1 MSNLEEIVARNLQI
15 KPRIHESVFIA
26 PSANVIGDVEIAENA
41 SVWNCAVV
49 RGDVGHI
56 EIGRFSNIQ
65 DCAVIHPG
73 WTRERD
79 TGIPCIMG
87 EYVSIAHGAI
97 VHGATIEDNVIVSM
111 NATIMNGAQIGS
123 NSIIGAG
130 AVVTQGT
137 IIPPNS
143 ICFGIPAKPV
153 KTVNDEQLVL
163 IKWNATE
170 YYRLAKQHLKLRRQ

>member
-1 MSNLEEIVARNLQI
+1 MSNLEEILARNLQI
-15 KPRIHESVFIA
+15 NPRIHESVFIA
-26 PSANVIGDVEIAENA
+26 PSAHVIGDVELAENA

-49 RGDVGHI
+49 RGDVGRI
-56 EIGRFSNIQ
+56 EIGRFSNVQ

-73 WTRERD
+73 WTREHD
-79 TGIPCIMG
+79 TGIPCIIG

-97 VHGATIEDNVIVSM
+97 CHGATIEDNVIVSM
-111 NATIMNGAQIGS
+111 NATVMNDARVGS

-137 IIPPNS
+137 VIPPNS

-153 KTVNDEQLVL
+153 TTVNEEQLEL
-163 IKWNATE
+163 IRWNAEE
-170 YYRLAKQHLKLRRQ
+170 YYKLARSYLRLK

>member
-1 MSNLEEIVARNLQI
+1 MEL
-15 KPRIHESVFIA
+15 
-26 PSANVIGDVEIAENA
+26 AENA

-49 RGDVGHI
+49 RGDVGRI
-56 EIGRFSNIQ
+56 EIGRFSNVQ

-79 TGIPCIMG
+79 TGILCIIG

-97 VHGATIEDNVIVSM
+97 IHGATIKDNVIVSM
-111 NATIMNGAQIGS
+111 NATIMNNPKIGS

-130 AVVTQGT
+130 AVVTQNSV
-137 IIPPNS
+137 IPPNS

-153 KTVNDEQLVL
+153 KTVNEEQLEL
-163 IKWNATE
+163 IRWNAEE
-170 YYRLAKQHLKLRRQ
+170 YYKLARSYLRLK

>member
-1 MSNLEEIVARNLQI
+1 MSNLEEIVARNLQK
-15 KPRIHESVFIA
+15 KPRIHESVYIA
-26 PSANVIGDVEIAENA
+26 PTAHVIGDVELAENT

-49 RGDVGHI
+49 RGDVGSI

-79 TGIPCIMG
+79 IGIPCVIG

-97 VHGATIEDNVIVSM
+97 CHGATIEDNVIVSM
-111 NATIMNGAQIGS
+111 NATIMNDAKVGT

-130 AVVTQGT
+130 AVVTQGA

-153 KTVNDEQLVL
+153 KTVNADQLEL
-163 IKWNATE
+163 IRWNAAE
-170 YYRLAKQHLKLRRQ
+170 YYRLAKQYLKLR

>member
-1 MSNLEEIVARNLQI
+1 MSNLEEIVARNLQ
-15 KPRIHESVFIA
+15 KTPMLHESVYIS
-26 PSANVIGDVEIAENA
+26 PSANVIGDVELAENS

-49 RGDVGHI
+49 RGDVGRI
-56 EIGRFSNIQ
+56 EIGRFSNVQ

-79 TGIPCIMG
+79 SGIPVYIG

-97 VHGATIEDNVIVSM
+97 IHGATIEDNVIISM
-111 NATIMNGAQIGS
+111 NATVMNGAKVSS
-123 NSIIGAG
+123 NSILGAG
-130 AVVTQGT
+130 AVVTQNA

-153 KTVNDEQLVL
+153 KTVNEEQLEL
-163 IKWNATE
+163 IKWNAME
-170 YYRLAKQHLKLRRQ
+170 YYRLAEQYLKSQL

>member
-1 MSNLEEIVARNLQI
+1 MSNLEEIVARNLKKTPQ
-15 KPRIHESVFIA
+15 IHESVFIS
-26 PSANVIGDVEIAENA
+26 PSANVIGDVELVENA

-49 RGDVGHI
+49 RGDVGRI

-79 TGIPCIMG
+79 TGIPCIIG
-87 EYVSIAHGAI
+87 EYVSIAHGAV

-111 NATIMNGAQIGS
+111 NATIMNNAKVGS

-130 AVVTQGT
+130 AVVTQNS

-143 ICFGIPAKPV
+143 ICFGIPAKPLRI
-153 KTVNDEQLVL
+153 VNEEQLEL
-163 IKWNATE
+163 IKWNAME
-170 YYRLAKQHLKLRRQ
+170 YYRLAKQYLKFRQ

>member
-1 MSNLEEIVARNLQI
+1 MSNLEEIVARNLKKTPQ
-15 KPRIHESVFIA
+15 IHESVFIS
-26 PSANVIGDVEIAENA
+26 PSANVIGDVELAENA

-49 RGDVGHI
+49 RGDVGRI

-79 TGIPCIMG
+79 TGIPVSVG

-97 VHGATIEDNVIVSM
+97 IHGATIEDNVIISM
-111 NATIMNGAQIGS
+111 NATVMNGAQIGS

-130 AVVTQGT
+130 AVVTQGA
-137 IIPPNS
+137 IIPANS
-143 ICFGIPAKPV
+143 ICFGIPAKNV
-153 KTVNDEQLVL
+153 KTVNEEQMEL
-163 IKWNATE
+163 IKWNAAE
-170 YYRLAKQHLKLRRQ
+170 YYRLAKQYLKFRQ

>member
-1 MSNLEEIVARNLQI
+1 MSNLEEIVASNLKK
-15 KPRIHESVFIA
+15 KPRIHESVFIS
-26 PSANVIGDVEIAENA
+26 PSANVIGDVELAENA

-49 RGDVGHI
+49 RGDVGRI

-65 DCAVIHPG
+65 DNAVIHPG

-79 TGIPCIMG
+79 TGIPVVIG

-97 VHGATIEDNVIVSM
+97 VHGATIEDNVIISM
-111 NATIMNGAQIGS
+111 NATVMNNAKVGS

-130 AVVTQGT
+130 AVVTQNS

-143 ICFGIPAKPV
+143 ICFGIPAKSV
-153 KTVNDEQLVL
+153 KTVNEEQLEL
-163 IKWNATE
+163 IRWNAEE
-170 YYRLAKQHLKLRRQ
+170 YYKLARSYLRLK

>member
-1 MSNLEEIVARNLQI
+1 MSNLEEIVSQNLKI
-15 KPRIHESVFIA
+15 KPSIHESVYIS
-26 PSANVIGDVEIAENA
+26 PSANVIGNVELAENA

-49 RGDVGHI
+49 RGDVGRI

-73 WTRERD
+73 WTRESD
-79 TGIPCIMG
+79 TGIAVHIG
-87 EYVSIAHGAI
+87 EYVSIAHGAVI
-97 VHGATIEDNVIVSM
+97 HGAAIEDNVIISM
-111 NATIMNGAQIGS
+111 NATVMNGAQIGS

-130 AVVTQGT
+130 AVVTQGA

-153 KTVNDEQLVL
+153 KTVNEEQMKL
-163 IKWNATE
+163 IKWNAAE
-170 YYRLAKQHLKLRRQ
+170 YYRLAKQYLKFRQ